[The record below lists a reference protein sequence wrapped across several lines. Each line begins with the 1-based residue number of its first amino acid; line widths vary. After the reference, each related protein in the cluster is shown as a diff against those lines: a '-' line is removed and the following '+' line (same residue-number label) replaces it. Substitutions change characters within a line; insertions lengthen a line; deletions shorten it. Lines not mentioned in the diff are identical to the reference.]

1 MADLSFL
8 ETDSDAIYNTVIRA
22 LEQNVDEAL
31 YPGDE
36 RRIFGDALVAV
47 FVSVFNQVNDA
58 CKQKMLQYASG
69 KVLDALG
76 ERYAC
81 YRIASRPAKTALR
94 FSVNAPVAGNIL
106 IEKGTRATPDYTVY
120 FRTTET
126 AVLEAGK
133 LYVDIPA
140 ESVGN
145 GEKYNDYLVGTVNQL
160 VDLVPYIDVVENISV
175 TSGGDDGEPYPE
187 SDGGI
192 GDEHYRE
199 RIRLAPT
206 ALSVAG
212 PRDAYEY
219 HAKSADA
226 SIVDV
231 AILSDIQNVCY
242 KVPVYEGKAFLGG
255 SGYDIGTLEVSI
267 AENKVP
273 ASAYTVVYENDL
285 LVITFLATSQLSDLE
300 TEQTVDIS
308 IDTDLAGKVL
318 IVPILEGGK
327 IPTEDILQKVSEVC
341 SAEDV
346 RPMTDQVIVRAPMQ
360 VEYELI
366 ITYYTT
372 VSEESDCI
380 HTIEGPKGALEQF
393 KIWQDSKMGRDI
405 NPDKLRALCLS
416 PEHGVGCTRIV
427 VESPEYKELKE
438 TEVAK
443 CTHISV
449 KHVLET

>member
-1 MADLSFL
+1 MADLTFL
-8 ETDSDAIYNTVIRA
+8 ETDSNVIYSAVIRA
-22 LEQNVDEAL
+22 LEQNVNEAL

-47 FVSVFNQVNDA
+47 FVAVFNQVNAA

-69 KVLDALG
+69 EVLDALG

-81 YRIASRPAKTALR
+81 YRIPSRPAETVLR
-94 FSVNAPVAGNIL
+94 FSVKTPVAGNIL
-106 IEKGTRATPDYTVY
+106 IEKGTRATPDYSVY
-120 FRTTET
+120 FKTTET
-126 AVLEAGK
+126 AVLQAGK

-140 ESVGN
+140 ESVEN
-145 GEKYNDYLVGTVNQL
+145 GAQYNDYLTGTVNQL
-160 VDLVPYIDVVENISV
+160 VDLVPYIDTVENISV

-206 ALSVAG
+206 SLSVAG

-231 AILSDIQNVCY
+231 AVLSDIQNVHY
-242 KVPVYEGKAFLGG
+242 KVPVYSGRAFLGD
-255 SGYDIGTLEVSI
+255 SGFDIGTLEVSV
-267 AENKVP
+267 EGNKVP
-273 ASAYTVVYENDL
+273 ASEYTADYENNL
-285 LVITFLATSQLSDLE
+285 LVITFLATSQEADQE
-300 TEQTVDIS
+300 AGQKIDIDIDVDM
-308 IDTDLAGKVL
+308 AGKVL
-318 IVPILEGGK
+318 IVPILENGE
-327 IPTEDILQKVSEVC
+327 IPGEDILQKVCESC

-346 RPMTDQVIVRAPMQ
+346 RPMTDQVIVRAPTQ
-360 VEYELI
+360 VEYNLE

-372 VSEESDCI
+372 SADESDCVN
-380 HTIEGPKGALEQF
+380 TIEGKGGALDQF
-393 KIWQDSKMGRDI
+393 VLWQDTKMGRDI

-416 PEHGVGCTRIV
+416 PESGVGCTRIIV
-427 VESPEYKELKE
+427 TAPEYREIKL

-443 CTHISV
+443 CTGISV
-449 KHVLET
+449 KHVLEA

>member
-1 MADLSFL
+1 MADLTFL
-8 ETDSDAIYNTVIRA
+8 ETDSDTIYSTVIRA
-22 LEQNVDEAL
+22 LEQNVNEAL

-47 FVSVFNQVNDA
+47 FVSVYNQVNDA

-81 YRIASRPAKTALR
+81 YRIAASPAETVLR
-94 FSVNAPVAGNIL
+94 FSVKTPVAGNIL
-106 IEKGTRATPDYTVY
+106 IEKGTRATPDYAVY
-120 FRTTET
+120 FKTIET
-126 AVLEAGK
+126 AVLQAGK

-145 GEKYNDYLVGTVNQL
+145 GEKYNNYLVGTVNQL
-160 VDLVPYIDVVENISV
+160 VDLIPYIDLVENISV
-175 TSGGDDGEPYPE
+175 THSGDNGEPYPE
-187 SDGGI
+187 VDGGI

-226 SIVDV
+226 LIADV
-231 AILSDIQNVCY
+231 AVLSDMQNIQY
-242 KVPVYEGKAFLGG
+242 TVPVYAGKAFLGG
-255 SGYDIGTLEVSI
+255 SGYDINTLEVSI
-267 AENKVP
+267 SGNKVSA
-273 ASAYTVVYENDL
+273 ASYTVDYTNDL
-285 LVITFLATSQLSDLE
+285 LVITFVATSQLLDQDDVQSI
-300 TEQTVDIS
+300 DIS
-308 IDTDLAGKVL
+308 IDVDLAGKVL
-318 IVPILEGGK
+318 IVPILEGGE
-327 IPTEDILQKVSEVC
+327 IPTDDILQKVAESC

-346 RPMTDQVIVRAPMQ
+346 RPMTDQVIVKAPTQ
-360 VEYELI
+360 VEYELN

-372 VSEESDCI
+372 VTNESDCI
-380 HTIEGPKGALEQF
+380 NTIEGPEGALEQF

-427 VESPEYKELKE
+427 VESPEYKDLKE